1 MCASMCAHVH
11 VYVCACMYM
20 YVYGVC
26 VREKERKEREKDPV
40 SLWSVIGHKQ
50 FSKLV
55 ATVSLLLH
63 IPGNKWCCGP
73 EAYHRDLV
81 PPITTAI
88 HSHVT
93 SSLSFQNTLN
103 VAWIHIHLEHT

>member
-1 MCASMCAHVH
+1 MHVH
-11 VYVCACMYM
+11 VCVWDVCQ
-20 YVYGVC
+20 
-26 VREKERKEREKDPV
+26 REGTEGERESPCF
-40 SLWSVIGHKQ
+40 SLVRYWAQAVFQTCCNS
-50 FSKLV
+50 F
-55 ATVSLLLH
+55 LLH

-81 PPITTAI
+81 PPITTAV
-88 HSHVT
+88 HSHVI